1 MSANIRVGVLGARGR
16 MGAEVVKAVTN
27 ASDLDL
33 VAQLDLG
40 DSLDQLITSGAQVVV
55 DFTTPDSVMKN
66 LEFLIQNDI
75 HAVVGTTGFDLAR
88 IDSLSKELSKHPKVG
103 VLIAPNFAI
112 GAVLM
117 MEFAEKAARYF
128 ESAEIVEMHHPAKV
142 DAPSGTAAR
151 TAELMTQ
158 ARKDSKKG
166 AMPDATK
173 QSLEGARGSKVG
185 DIPIHSIREQGL
197 VAHQEVLLGGVG
209 ETLTI
214 RHDSLD
220 RAGFM
225 PGVLLGVRS
234 VINHPGLTHGLDKFM

>member
-1 MSANIRVGVLGARGR
+1 MSSPIRVGVLGARGR
-16 MGAEVVKAVTN
+16 MGAEVVKAVSN
-27 ASDLDL
+27 SSDLEL

-40 DSLDQLITSGAQVVV
+40 DSLDQLLSNKTEAVV
-55 DFTTPDSVMKN
+55 DFATPDSVMKN
-66 LEFLIQNDI
+66 LEFLISNDI
-75 HAVVGTTGFDLAR
+75 HAVVGTTGFDQAR
-88 IDSLSKELSKHPKVG
+88 IDSLTKELSKHPQVG

-128 ESAEIVEMHHPAKV
+128 DSAEIIELHHPAKV

-158 ARKDSKKG
+158 ARKESSMKP
-166 AMPDATK
+166 MPDATK
-173 QSLEGARGSKVG
+173 QSLDGARGSKVG
-185 DIPIHSIREQGL
+185 DIPIHSIRAQGL
-197 VAHQEVLLGGVG
+197 VAHQEVLFGGVG

-225 PGVLLGVRS
+225 PGVLLGIRS
-234 VINHPGLTHGLDKFM
+234 VVNNPGLTHGLDKFM

>member
-40 DSLDQLITSGAQVVV
+40 DSLDQLVTSGAQVVV

-66 LEFLIQNDI
+66 LEFLIQNNI
-75 HAVVGTTGFDLAR
+75 HAVVGTTGFDSAR

-117 MEFAEKAARYF
+117 MEFAE
-128 ESAEIVEMHHPAKV
+128 
-142 DAPSGTAAR
+142 
-151 TAELMTQ
+151 
-158 ARKDSKKG
+158 
-166 AMPDATK
+166 
-173 QSLEGARGSKVG
+173 
-185 DIPIHSIREQGL
+185 
-197 VAHQEVLLGGVG
+197 
-209 ETLTI
+209 
-214 RHDSLD
+214 
-220 RAGFM
+220 
-225 PGVLLGVRS
+225 
-234 VINHPGLTHGLDKFM
+234 

>member
-40 DSLDQLITSGAQVVV
+40 DSLDQLVTSGAQVVV

-185 DIPIHSIREQGL
+185 DIPIHSIRAQGL